1 MPLLVVLHQVADYDA
16 WRQVYDQSEPLQTA
30 GGVLEDS
37 VFRMTDDPSHVLVL
51 RRFASA
57 DEAEA
62 FLGSDEYRSAMARA
76 GVKPDTMRVELFEE
90 A

>member
-1 MPLLVVLHQVADYDA
+1 MPLLVVLHQVADYNA
-16 WRQVYDQSEPLQTA
+16 WRQVYDQAEPLQST
-30 GGVLEDS
+30 GGVLDDS

-62 FLGSDEYRSAMARA
+62 FLASDEYRAAMARA
-76 GVKPDTMRVELFEE
+76 GVRPDTLRVELFDE